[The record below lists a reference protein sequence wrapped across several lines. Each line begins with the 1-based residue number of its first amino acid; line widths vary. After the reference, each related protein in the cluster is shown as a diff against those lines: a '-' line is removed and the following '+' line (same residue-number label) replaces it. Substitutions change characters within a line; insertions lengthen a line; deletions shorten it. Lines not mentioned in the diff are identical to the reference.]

1 MGVSKIQDFGNF
13 DLSPMIDTVT
23 RNFNSRQVMKQP
35 IQPALSQMM
44 AGLLM
49 MIKTLIRVK
58 EMTHNKVA
66 CPAVKLMMM
75 KTTLMCLTWKQMK
88 ESHRE

>member
-23 RNFNSRQVMKQP
+23 RNFNSRQVMKQL
-35 IQPALSQMM
+35 IQLALSLMT
-44 AGLLM
+44 AELPM
-49 MIKTLIRVK
+49 MIKMLIRVK

-66 CPAVKLMMM
+66 YPAVKLMMM
-75 KTTLMCLTWKQMK
+75 KITLMCRTWKRMK
-88 ESHRE
+88 ESHRD